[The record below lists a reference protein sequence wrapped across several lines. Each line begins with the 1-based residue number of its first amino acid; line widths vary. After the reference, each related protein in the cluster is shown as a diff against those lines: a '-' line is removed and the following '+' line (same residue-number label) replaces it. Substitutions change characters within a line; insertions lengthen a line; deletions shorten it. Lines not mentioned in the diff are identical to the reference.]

1 MANNDERDGRGE
13 LIVAQ
18 TDGELLRGASGL
30 EAGSVELVQTAVALS
45 SLLSSDPSAIPVYV
59 DIENDEGRLFSA
71 AYDDEF
77 VIAQVGERSASRTEF
92 VERARALYF
101 E

>member
-1 MANNDERDGRGE
+1 MSDQTTNPDE

-18 TDGELLRGASGL
+18 TDGEILRGADGL
-30 EAGSVELVQTAVALS
+30 DVEAVELVQTAVALS
-45 SLLSSDPSAIPVYV
+45 SLLSSDPATLPVYV
-59 DIENDEGRLFSA
+59 DIEVDQDRLFSA
-71 AYDDEF
+71 AFDDEF
-77 VIAQVGERSASRTEF
+77 VIAKAGGRAASRTEF